1 MGIYAKI
8 FVLLAAVCMI
18 SALPVESEV
27 NEPQVDLLAAESSPI
42 TDNESTDEV
51 TRDKR
56 HGGGR
61 HFGEFEFIDAEQKR
75 NCWK

>member
-8 FVLLAAVCMI
+8 FVLLATLCVI

-42 TDNESTDEV
+42 TDTDGASNDEL

-56 HGGGR
+56 HHR
-61 HFGEFEFIDAEQKR
+61 YGE
-75 NCWK
+75 